1 MVRRASPGMGT
12 LLARCLALGVVL
24 GACCLL
30 LAGPAQARAPRWIRH
45 VGRIVGGH
53 PMSIVVGDDHSVWYR
68 HRATVARPPASN
80 EKLLLSMA
88 LLDRFGGSHTFALR
102 AMGASVGAGGT
113 LSGNLYLQG
122 QGDPEVADGRLD
134 VLASRIWSA
143 GVRHIPGHVVGV
155 TGPFHRDWF
164 APGWKRYFPADY
176 VALPTTLTFRGNVS
190 ATGAHIRDPE
200 RRAAAYLTRALR
212 DRGVKIGSR
221 ATAGP
226 GTAGLTALASVSSK
240 PLRTIV
246 SHMDHRSVN
255 FSAEVLGKALAY
267 AGGEAGTIANGA
279 AAICAYEATRH
290 VHATCHDGSGL
301 SYANRQTASGIV
313 HLLWNAGRQPWVGAL
328 RMALPAA
335 GDGTLRHRLRGVRL
349 RAKTGTLDH
358 VSALSG
364 WVWNDATDGWI
375 EFSLLTSGME
385 EYPAKDLEDRIVQV
399 LANGARPPG

>member
-1 MVRRASPGMGT
+1 M
-12 LLARCLALGVVL
+12 ALCVL
-24 GACCLL
+24 V
-30 LAGPAQARAPRWIRH
+30 AGPALARAPRWIRH
-45 VGRIVGGH
+45 VDRIVGGH
-53 PMSIVVGDDHSVWYR
+53 PMSVVVGDDGSFWYR

-88 LLDRFGGSHTFALR
+88 LLDRFGGSHTFAVR
-102 AMGASVGAGGT
+102 AMGAGVDAGGT
-113 LSGNLYLQG
+113 LSGNLYLRG

-143 GVRHIPGHVVGV
+143 GVRRIHGHVVGV

-176 VALPTTLTFRGNVS
+176 VALPTALTFRGNVS
-190 ATGAHIRDPE
+190 ASGGHIHDPE

-221 ATAGP
+221 ATARP
-226 GTAGLTALASVSSK
+226 GTAGLIALASVSSK

-279 AAICAYEATRH
+279 AAICAYEAARH
-290 VHATCHDGSGL
+290 VAASCHDGSGL
-301 SYANRQTASGIV
+301 SYANRQTASGIE

-375 EFSLLTSGME
+375 EFSLLTSGMQ

-399 LANGARPPG
+399 LANGAKPPG

>member
-1 MVRRASPGMGT
+1 MVRRASPVVGT
-12 LLARCLALGVVL
+12 FFARGLALGVILGLCCVL
-24 GACCLL
+24 LV
-30 LAGPAQARAPRWIRH
+30 GPAQARAPRWIRH

-53 PMSIVVGDDHSVWYR
+53 PMSIVVGDDGSVWYR

-88 LLDRFGGSHTFALR
+88 LLDRFGGSHTFGLR
-102 AMGASVGAGGT
+102 AMGASVDAGGT
-113 LSGNLYLQG
+113 LSGNLYLRG

-134 VLASRIWSA
+134 VLASKIWSA

-176 VALPTTLTFRGNVS
+176 VALPTALTFRGNVS

-226 GTAGLTALASVSSK
+226 GAAGLTALASVSSK

-279 AAICAYEATRH
+279 AAICAYEAARH
-290 VHATCHDGSGL
+290 VRATCHDGSGL

-364 WVWNDATDGWI
+364 WVWNDATHGWI

>member
-1 MVRRASPGMGT
+1 MVRRASPVVGT
-12 LLARCLALGVVL
+12 FLARGLVLGVVL
-24 GACCLL
+24 GLCGL

-53 PMSIVVGDDHSVWYR
+53 PMSVVVGDDGSVWYR

-102 AMGASVGAGGT
+102 AMGASVDAGGT
-113 LSGNLYLQG
+113 LSGNLYLRG

-134 VLASRIWSA
+134 VLATRIRNA
-143 GVRHIPGHVVGV
+143 GVRHIGGHVVGV

-176 VALPTTLTFRGNVS
+176 VALPTALTFHGNVS
-190 ATGAHIRDPE
+190 AAGAHIRDPE

-212 DRGVKIGSR
+212 DRGVTIGSR

-279 AAICAYEATRH
+279 ATICAYEAARH
-290 VHATCHDGSGL
+290 VTARCHDGSGL

-313 HLLWNAGRQPWVGAL
+313 HLLWNAGRRPWVGAL

-349 RAKTGTLDH
+349 RAKTGTLDL

-385 EYPAKDLEDRIVQV
+385 EYAAKDLEDRIVQV
-399 LANGARPPG
+399 LANGAKPPR